1 MSLLIDE
8 IAEMVADGLQAA
20 DVAYELTLTR
30 ITPGEVDEDA
40 PWVPVPPDVV
50 ETFDCMGWE
59 EEWSAFYLANDLVQS
74 GSKKVCILVPTL
86 AVEPQLGDEIIV
98 RGLTYTIVGPSKTDP
113 ARAVWEIEAKQGS
126 AGPLDEVSS

>member
-8 IAEMVADGLQAA
+8 IAEMVSDGLQAA
-20 DVAYELTLTR
+20 DLPYALILTR
-30 ITPGEVDEDA
+30 TTPGVPDPDE
-40 PWVPVPPDVV
+40 PWVPVEPTV
-50 ETFDCMGWE
+50 ENFDCLGWE
-59 EEWSAFYLANDLVQS
+59 EDWSAFYLANDLVQS

-86 AVEPQLGDEIIV
+86 AVEPQLGDEITV

-126 AGPLDEVSS
+126 AGPRDEVSS

>member
-20 DVAYELTLTR
+20 DVPYEMTLTR
-30 ITPGEVDEDA
+30 TTPGVPDPDQ
-40 PWVPVPPDVV
+40 PWVPVTPTV
-50 ETFDCMGWE
+50 ETFDCLGWE
-59 EEWSAFYLANDLVQS
+59 EDWSAFYLANDLVQS

-86 AVEPQLGDEIIV
+86 AVEPQLGDEITV

-126 AGPLDEVSS
+126 AGPPDEVSS